1 MIVLIAAWVAL
12 AVAAIGVLYLVD
24 RWDRRRW
31 VDHEGLVEH
40 EAERRAMAR
49 TVERCRHHRSTVHHP
64 DLQEHRP

>member
-31 VDHEGLVEH
+31 VDHEDLTEH
-40 EAERRAMAR
+40 EAGRRAMAR
-49 TVERCRHHRSTVHHP
+49 TVERCRGHRPVRHP
-64 DLQEHRP
+64 DLQERT